1 MIDLDQVT
9 KTYTRADGTPVTALR
24 GVSLTIAAGEM
35 VAVRGPSG
43 SGKSSLLNIL
53 GCLDTPT
60 AGSYRLAGDEV
71 SACGDRALSRLRCQ
85 RIGFVFQSF
94 NLLPRTTA
102 VENVELPMAYAG
114 RPVDRA
120 RALAL
125 LDRVGLAGRAFH
137 YATEL
142 SGGEQQRVAI
152 ARALINDPP
161 LILADEPTG
170 NLDSAAGGEVMA
182 LLHELHGEGRTVIL
196 VTHDD
201 AIAAHAR
208 REVRLRDGLVES
220 DRLLARRSERP
231 GAEAAA
237 DSQPPPPMRP
247 AGKPSQEPRPG
258 MAGRR

>member
-1 MIDLDQVT
+1 VIELRQVS
-9 KTYTRADGTPVTALR
+9 KTYTRKDGAPVEALKE
-24 GVSLTIAAGEM
+24 VSFSIGAGEM
-35 VAVRGPSG
+35 VALRGPSG

-60 AGSYRLAGDEV
+60 AGSYRLAGEDI
-71 SACGDRALSRLRCQ
+71 SRATDRRLSRLRCQ
-85 RIGFVFQSF
+85 RIGFIFQSF

-114 RPVDRA
+114 RAVDRG

-125 LDRVGLAGRAFH
+125 LERVGLGDRAFH

-152 ARALINDPP
+152 ARAVINDPP

-170 NLDSAAGGEVMA
+170 NLDSAAGAEVMR
-182 LLHELHGEGRTVIL
+182 LLEELHAEGRTLLV

-201 AIAAHAR
+201 EIAAYAR
-208 REVRLRDGLVES
+208 RELRLRDGAL
-220 DRLLARRSERP
+220 
-231 GAEAAA
+231 AA
-237 DSQPPPPMRP
+237 DS
-247 AGKPSQEPRPG
+247 ALAATPG
-258 MAGRR
+258 AAV

>member
-1 MIDLDQVT
+1 MIELQQVS
-9 KTYTRADGTPVTALR
+9 KTYARAGDAPVMALR
-24 GVSLTIAAGEM
+24 AVSFAIAAGEM
-35 VAVRGPSG
+35 VALRGPSG

-60 AGSYRLAGDEV
+60 AGSYRLAGEDV
-71 SACGDRALSRLRCQ
+71 SRCTDRRLSRLRCQ
-85 RIGFVFQSF
+85 RIGFIFQAF

-120 RALAL
+120 RALRL
-125 LDRVGLAGRAFH
+125 LERVGLGDRAHH

-152 ARALINDPP
+152 ARAVINDPP

-170 NLDSAAGGEVMA
+170 NLDSAAGEEVMR
-182 LLHELHGEGRTVIL
+182 LLGELHAEGRTVLL

-201 AIAAHAR
+201 GIAARAR
-208 REVRLRDGLVES
+208 RELRLRDGE
-220 DRLLARRSERP
+220 LAGDSPLPARP
-231 GAEAAA
+231 EAPG
-237 DSQPPPPMRP
+237 QP
-247 AGKPSQEPRPG
+247 
-258 MAGRR
+258 